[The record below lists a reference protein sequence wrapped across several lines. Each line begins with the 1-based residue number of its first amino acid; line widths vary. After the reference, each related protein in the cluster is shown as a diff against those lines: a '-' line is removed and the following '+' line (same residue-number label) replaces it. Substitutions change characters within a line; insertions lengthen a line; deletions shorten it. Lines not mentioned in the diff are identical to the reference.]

1 MQTSVADVCW
11 HFMTEECS
19 GSCKPGREHCA
30 PIAHRPRA
38 KQDPAIRPCSRT
50 RFHYKLRAAS
60 GSEGL
65 NDAWAVIFPMAFSF
79 WGCPLSNIYAILF
92 IYSIF
97 YSSLLGVLNPFLNK
111 VEYVKLKGK
120 CSKKINTNMP
130 RPCKTCC
137 LCMPHYVFFHCF
149 ITELTAHIKAFN

>member
-30 PIAHRPRA
+30 PTALRPRA

-50 RFHYKLRAAS
+50 RFRYTRRAAS
-60 GSEGL
+60 GSDGRMMHGL
-65 NDAWAVIFPMAFSF
+65 QYSQWPCHCG
-79 WGCPLSNIYAILF
+79 GCPLCNVYAILF

-111 VEYVKLKGK
+111 VEYVTLKGK
-120 CSKKINTNMP
+120 FSKKINTNIPQP
-130 RPCKTCC
+130 RETCC
-137 LCMPHYVFFHCF
+137 LCMSHYFLLHCF
-149 ITELTAHIKAFN
+149 ITELTAHIKASN